1 MVRPPVDLA
10 GIWRAREADDDI
22 RRDGTALDLDD
33 SAWSEIAVP
42 GHWQSHT
49 DFATS
54 NGPLLYRRRFAAAR
68 PEPGRRRWITF
79 DGLFYQADVWLDGAY
94 LGDPEGYFF
103 PHTFEIT
110 THSAATDEH
119 TLAVEVACAP
129 EHGTSGR
136 RNITGL
142 FQHSEAVDRDWNPGG
157 LWRTVRLHETGP
169 VRIDRLRVL
178 CRDADESRA
187 HLRLHARLDAAG
199 AGVVR
204 LRTSCD
210 GDIVGETEHTLAEGG
225 NEIDWALD
233 LAEPKLWWPH
243 ALGAQP
249 LTTIVV
255 DVIVDDET
263 SDSASRRTGL
273 REVAWSSWIAAVNGE
288 RIFIKGANILP
299 TRPGLAD
306 ATPEAVRR
314 DVELAVETGLDG
326 VRVQA
331 HIAPN
336 ALYDAADELGL
347 LLLQD
352 FPLQWGYARNIRHRA
367 VDQAREAVD
376 ALGHHP
382 SIIQWCAHDEPVAE
396 APRSK
401 VIHGRAA
408 RRASCASSCRVGT
421 RACSTA
427 G

>member
-1 MVRPPVDLA
+1 M
-10 GIWRAREADDDI
+10 
-22 RRDGTALDLDD
+22 
-33 SAWSEIAVP
+33 
-42 GHWQSHT
+42 
-49 DFATS
+49 
-54 NGPLLYRRRFAAAR
+54 
-68 PEPGRRRWITF
+68 
-79 DGLFYQADVWLDGAY
+79 
-94 LGDPEGYFF
+94 
-103 PHTFEIT
+103 
-110 THSAATDEH
+110 
-119 TLAVEVACAP
+119 ACAP

-187 HLRLHARLDAAG
+187 HLRLHARLDAAV

-273 REVAWSSWIAAVNGE
+273 REVAWSSWIARVNGE

-352 FPLQWGYARNIRHRA
+352 FPLQWGYAAQHPPSRGRPGARGRRRA
-367 VDQAREAVD
+367 RPPPVDHPVVRPRRTGRRGPRARRRFT
-376 ALGHHP
+376 G
-382 SIIQWCAHDEPVAE
+382 
-396 APRSK
+396 APRGALHAPAAAELEQERARPLGEAG
-401 VIHGRAA
+401 VREGRPDTPDGRARRRAA
-408 RRASCASSCRVGT
+408 RTSRNSTAPTATCGSAGIVARCTSWPIGQGHCRDWCAS
-421 RACSTA
+421 
-427 G
+427 